1 MVGLFIN
8 TIPLRVTAEK
18 EETVAELIR
27 KQQNKGIESTNYD
40 FCSLADIQ
48 NKTVQGANLIKILY
62 VFENYMSGTSGEN
75 DEIEGI
81 HTTVEK
87 SREQT
92 NYGITISGF
101 EINAKLGFK
110 IMYDPNKYC
119 EDEIQAILDLLLVI
133 CEKISEDADVK
144 VCELDKLTS
153 RDERLWKKYNK
164 TEVDIAKESLIN
176 LVHKQC
182 QKTPDRIA
190 VVNGTEELTYAEL
203 WEKAGRVAGYL
214 HAKGYGKN
222 EYITVR

>member
-1 MVGLFIN
+1 
-8 TIPLRVTAEK
+8 
-18 EETVAELIR
+18 
-27 KQQNKGIESTNYD
+27 
-40 FCSLADIQ
+40 
-48 NKTVQGANLIKILY
+48 
-62 VFENYMSGTSGEN
+62 
-75 DEIEGI
+75 
-81 HTTVEK
+81 
-87 SREQT
+87 
-92 NYGITISGF
+92 
-101 EINAKLGFK
+101 
-110 IMYDPNKYC
+110 MYDPNKYC